1 MSLKTKFLGSAGIA
15 LFAGYLMGVVGGLY
29 LNTIGSYLLS
39 AVFVSGVGVLWLL
52 REWRRLITDP
62 AEALVRQV
70 QVIREGAW
78 TRPLPVAQ
86 SGEIGEITAA
96 INELGH
102 DGMSTAHRCAAN
114 SRVAAASL
122 IENKVGRRLNLA
134 AEHLASV
141 ATLLALCRDYQQ
153 PIPEAAIRNLEL
165 AIKDL
170 REIAPQMKQ
179 EFEREWESREVQH
192 SVASG

>member
-1 MSLKTKFLGSAGIA
+1 MSLKTKFLASAGIA
-15 LFAGYLMGVVGGLY
+15 LFAAYLMGVVGGLY
-29 LNTIGSYLLS
+29 LNTVGSYLLS
-39 AVFVSGVGVLWLL
+39 AVFVSAAGILLLL
-52 REWRRLITDP
+52 REWKRWITDP
-62 AEALVRQV
+62 VEALVRHV
-70 QVIREGAW
+70 QVIRGGTW
-78 TRPLPVAQ
+78 PRPLPVAQ

-102 DGMSTAHRCAAN
+102 EWTSTAHRCAAN
-114 SRVAAASL
+114 SKLAAAAL
-122 IENKVGRRLNLA
+122 IENRVGRRLNLA
-134 AEHLASV
+134 AEHLASIV
-141 ATLLALCRDYQQ
+141 TLLALCRDYKQ

-170 REIAPQMKQ
+170 REIAPQMKK